1 MYVIK
6 FRNMEPKKY
15 FLFVEYLNK
24 ELIKIDFRGKTNF
37 TNERKVVEKKMD
49 LSGFSEKTHKKGSKH
64 FDKGKIGETLRKIR
78 SKICIRVFELYLNLY
93 LVFRF

>member
-1 MYVIK
+1 MIHMYVIK

-37 TNERKVVEKKMD
+37 TNEKKVVEKKMD
-49 LSGFSEKTHKKGSKH
+49 LSGFSEKTYKKGSKD

-78 SKICIRVFELYLNLY
+78 SKICI
-93 LVFRF
+93 